1 MNNNNR
7 GSGFL
12 SGYTGGFLGMNR
24 NQQNPGGLLGMSRSH
39 QQNLSSSNPAR
50 LQNDQV
56 PSLMNMKSVAEKDSR
71 IGLREVKDSAPRGF
85 AMTFARE
92 RVAEPRNVMSNGAV
106 NINEISSDED
116 DPSMAE
122 GNGRD
127 TGGGKGKK
135 DAPWVRMK
143 WTDSIV
149 RLLIQ
154 VVANVGEDGP
164 SEGAEGARRK
174 SGIIK
179 KGKWRK
185 VSKVLMS
192 KGLCVSPQQ
201 CEDKFNDL
209 NKRYKKL
216 NDILGRGTSC
226 RVVENPALLN
236 NMEHLSDKAKED
248 VRKLLGSKH
257 LFYKEMCAYHNGQK
271 ITDCNDFELPV
282 HAASVAEQIWEHCDG
297 SPVVGE
303 GTKDKDGSPVAG
315 EGTTDKDGSPVAAQ
329 SSKDNDISEGDDAD
343 ENDESDH
350 YMSEDE
356 AADNNASGS
365 VDRVETSEN
374 REMWKDYG
382 NTRSRSEAGD
392 DFQAEIAEMFSDPT
406 KSQWERREW
415 IRKRML
421 QLHEE
426 RIGIQA
432 EAFELEKQRLK
443 WQRFCNKKELELET
457 ARLEKE
463 RLIIENERKALQL
476 KQKEVEV
483 EFRRPESTF
492 NLTSFSIDIMGGR
505 EQIDSGRQH

>member
-1 MNNNNR
+1 MNNNNP

-39 QQNLSSSNPAR
+39 QQNLSSI
-50 LQNDQV
+50 

-92 RVAEPRNVMSNGAV
+92 RVAGPRNVMSNGAV

-282 HAASVAEQIWEHCDG
+282 HAAS
-297 SPVVGE
+297 
-303 GTKDKDGSPVAG
+303 
-315 EGTTDKDGSPVAAQ
+315 DGSPVAAQ
-329 SSKDNDISEGDDAD
+329 SSKDNDISEGNDAD

-356 AADNNASGS
+356 AAYNNASGS